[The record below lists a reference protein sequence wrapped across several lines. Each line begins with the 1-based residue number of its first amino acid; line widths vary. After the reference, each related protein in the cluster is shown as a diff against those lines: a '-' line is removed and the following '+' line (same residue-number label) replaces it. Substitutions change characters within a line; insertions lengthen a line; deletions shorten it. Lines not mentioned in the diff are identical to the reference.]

1 MGLRYPVG
9 KYVKKG
15 MMNSEIKP
23 FVVG

>member
-9 KYVKKG
+9 KYVRKG